1 MRTNIVIDDQ
11 LIGLA
16 MRKSGFKTKREAV
29 DAALRHFVAEPDYS
43 GLLQMLEAGGVAEG
57 YDPKAGQPD
66 PWRTGAR

>member
-16 MRKSGFKTKREAV
+16 MRKSGIKTKREAV

-43 GLLQMLEAGGVAEG
+43 GLLKMLDAGGVAEG
-57 YDPKAGQPD
+57 YDPKAGQSD
-66 PWRTGAR
+66 PWQADAQ